1 MSPNAVKAVLPLKE
15 RP

>member
-15 RP
+15 RT